1 MKAISQEGQGYAR
14 KSTTGGTKM
23 IQKLKDT
30 IYEMRL
36 QECGLTTLMTKR
48 QIEIYMIMIGYENI
62 DRNICS

>member
-48 QIEIYMIMIGYENI
+48 QI
-62 DRNICS
+62 